1 MEPTA
6 TEKKDDPSAQPGEV
20 LMFLTHH
27 RVPANKDATSYRPP
41 IQTEASQ

>member
-6 TEKKDDPSAQPGEV
+6 TEKKDDLSAQPGEV

-27 RVPANKDATSYRPP
+27 RAPASKGATSYRLP